1 MIVWNECGGMSF
13 SFVLLC
19 TSLFL
24 KMFQFERMLFN
35 HSRWVYTVELHIKD
49 PSEDDDELMLNVLR
63 CQLTY

>member
-1 MIVWNECGGMSF
+1 MIVWNECGGMGF

-24 KMFQFERMLFN
+24 QMFQFERMLFN

-49 PSEDDDELMLNVLR
+49 PFEETPTLFIPL
-63 CQLTY
+63 